1 MRINMPINNVE
12 RQVNENDYLVS
23 KTNTKGVITYVNQPF
38 IDISGYSKQELIGQ
52 AHNLIRHPD
61 MPPAAFKDFWKT
73 IQQGKTWSGLV
84 KNRAKDGSFYWV
96 YTNVAPIY
104 EAGQITGYMSVRSK
118 PTREQIQQAELLYR
132 EMREGRSK
140 FKIEAGELIPA
151 NWFSHIKQ
159 KMRSLTIK
167 SRINLISLLA
177 IISLTLMGGWSLLGD
192 YQNKERL
199 RDVYE
204 NRTLALIDL
213 STILDAI
220 QRMRINALI
229 AANSNNPVIARERFA
244 DTDQLDRIFDQNW
257 SRYAATSVTTEE
269 KVKAEEFYRNVEA
282 YRISRDK
289 TISFSMAGDFEAARE
304 NAAKYARP
312 KYDLVHSTLID
323 LFDIQEIQTK
333 KSFDAAIEQ
342 FELLKISTITM
353 ILFFAFIYLYLTKL
367 LHRAINLPLASVS
380 TIFRKIAAG
389 DYTNQVTIVNHDEI
403 GCLTESV
410 QIMQTRAGAEIDEI
424 TRMAAENRRIR
435 NALDQSNAS
444 IMIVDP
450 SNCIIYLNQ
459 AMQMLLKNNEK
470 QFVAMLAGTQVDAV
484 LGQSFTIFNEK
495 SDLSSIN
502 KPTKQLLKIGSGVF
516 VLTLVPVFDENGS
529 LLGTSIEWLD
539 RTAEAAVEDEVAQI
553 VKSASEGDFSKRLET
568 KNKNG
573 FFEQLAKN
581 INQLLENNEK
591 GLTDIAQMLG
601 AMAKGDL
608 TQTITRQYKGMF
620 EKLKTDANAT
630 VQQLTDIIR
639 QIKESA
645 DSINITSHEI
655 AQGNT
660 DLSQRTEQQSI
671 SLDNTASSM
680 EELTATVKQ
689 NAENAKQA
697 NQLAVSASDVAI
709 KGGEV
714 VGQVVETMSSINQSS
729 KKIVDIIGVIDG
741 IAFQTNILALNAAVE
756 AARAGEQGRGFA
768 VVATE
773 VRTLAQRSAAA
784 AKEIKSLIGDSVN
797 KVENGTRLV
806 DQAGKTMDEIVMS
819 VKRVTDIMAEIS
831 AASQEQSEGIEKV
844 NLTITQM
851 DEITQ
856 QNTALVEEGAAA
868 SESMYELA
876 NELTKLVAVFRTNS
890 SISFVAEAGASS
902 RQVERRG
909 PHRATNVQ
917 RLPLS
922 AKLATNLIEDTVAGN
937 LNEGNW

>member
-23 KTNTKGVITYVNQPF
+23 KTNPKGVITYVNQPF

-61 MPPAAFKDFWKT
+61 MPPAAFKDFWET
-73 IQQGKTWSGLV
+73 IQQGKPWSGLV

-96 YTNVAPIY
+96 YANVAPIY
-104 EAGQITGYMSVRSK
+104 EAAQITGYMSVRTRPS
-118 PTREQIQQAELLYR
+118 REQIQQAELLYR

-151 NWFSHIKQ
+151 NWFGHIKQ
-159 KMRSLTIK
+159 MTRSFAIK
-167 SRINLISLLA
+167 SRINVISLLA
-177 IISLTLMGGWSLLGD
+177 VISLALMGGWSLWGD
-192 YQNKERL
+192 YQSKERL
-199 RDVYE
+199 RAVYE
-204 NRTLALIDL
+204 DRTLALIDL
-213 STILDAI
+213 STILDALSH
-220 QRMRINALI
+220 MRINALI
-229 AANSNNPVIARERFA
+229 AFNSNNTTIAKERSA
-244 DTDQLDRIFDQNW
+244 DTEQLDRVFNENW
-257 SRYAATSVTTEE
+257 LRYFNTSLT
-269 KVKAEEFYRNVEA
+269 AEERNIAEKFYQSAEV
-282 YRISRDK
+282 YRLSRQK
-289 TISFSMAGDFEAARE
+289 SINLSVIGDFEAARTH
-304 NAAKYARP
+304 AAQDAGP
-312 KYDLVHSTLID
+312 KYNTAHSLLVD
-323 LFDIQEIQTK
+323 LFDIQEKQTEK
-333 KSFDAAIEQ
+333 EFKAAIER
-342 FELLKISTITM
+342 FESLRNTTIAM
-353 ILFFAFIYLYLTKL
+353 ILLFIAIYLYLTKL

-380 TIFRKIAAG
+380 AIFRKIAAG

-410 QIMQTRAGAEIDEI
+410 QMMQTRAGAEIDEI
-424 TRMAAENRRIR
+424 KRVAAENRRIR
-435 NALDQSNAS
+435 NALDQSNSS

-450 SNCIIYLNQ
+450 NGYIIYVNQ
-459 AMQMLLKNNEK
+459 AMQSLLSRNEK
-470 QFVAMLAGTQVDAV
+470 QFVNALDKAQINSI
-484 LGQSFTIFNEK
+484 LGQSFTIFNQNI
-495 SDLSSIN
+495 DLSTVDKSF
-502 KPTKQLLKIGSGVF
+502 KHSVKIGNSIF
-516 VLTLVPVFDENGS
+516 ILTFAPVFNESGS
-529 LLGTSIEWLD
+529 RLGTSIEWLD
-539 RTAEAAVEDEVAQI
+539 RTVEVAVEDEVAQI
-553 VKSASEGDFSKRLET
+553 VKSASEGDFSRRLET
-568 KNKNG
+568 KNKND
-573 FFEQLAKN
+573 FFEQLARN

-591 GLTDIAQMLG
+591 GLTDIGQMLG
-601 AMAKGDL
+601 AMARGDL
-608 TQTITRQYKGMF
+608 TQTITQQYKGMF

-630 VQQLTDIIR
+630 VQQLTEIIR

-671 SLDNTASSM
+671 NLDNTASSM

-689 NAENAKQA
+689 NAENARQA
-697 NQLAVSASDVAI
+697 NYLAASASDVAI

-714 VGQVVETMSSINQSS
+714 VGQVVETMGSINESS
-729 KKIVDIIGVIDG
+729 KKIVDIISVIDG

-797 KVENGTRLV
+797 KVENGTQLV
-806 DQAGKTMDEIVMS
+806 DQAGKTMDEIVIS

-831 AASQEQSEGIEKV
+831 AASEEQSVGIEKV
-844 NLTITQM
+844 NLAIAQM
-851 DEITQ
+851 DEMTQ

-868 SESMYELA
+868 SESMHELA

-890 SISFVAEAGASS
+890 SISLIAEAGTVSGH
-902 RQVERRG
+902 VERRG

-922 AKLATNLIEDTVAGN
+922 AKLATNSIEDTVAAT
-937 LNEGNW
+937 

>member
-38 IDISGYSKQELIGQ
+38 IEISGYTKEELIGQ
-52 AHNLIRHPD
+52 AHNLIRYPD
-61 MPPAAFKDFWKT
+61 MPPAAFEDFWKT
-73 IQQGKTWSGLV
+73 IQQGRPWSGVV

-96 YTNVAPIY
+96 YANVAPIY
-104 EAGQITGYMSVRSK
+104 EAERITGYMSVRSK
-118 PTREQIQQAELLYR
+118 PAREQIQQAELLYR
-132 EMREGRSK
+132 EMREGRAK

-151 NWFSHIKQ
+151 NWFGHIKQ
-159 KMRSLTIK
+159 KMRSFTIK
-167 SRINLISLLA
+167 SRINVISCLA
-177 IISLTLMGGWSLLGD
+177 IVSLSFMGGWSLLGD
-192 YQNKERL
+192 YQSKERL

-204 NRTLALIDL
+204 NRTLVLIDL

-220 QRMRINALI
+220 QRMRVNALT
-229 AANSNNPVIARERFA
+229 AANSNNPVIAKERFA
-244 DTDQLDRIFDQNW
+244 DTNQLDRIFDENW
-257 SRYAATSVTTEE
+257 SRYSVTSVTTEE

-289 TISFSMAGDFEAARE
+289 TMNLSIEGDFEAARE
-304 NAAKYARP
+304 NAVKYARP
-312 KYDLVHSTLID
+312 KYDLVHAALVD
-323 LFDIQEIQTK
+323 LFEIQEKQTK
-333 KSFDAAIEQ
+333 VVFDTAIEQ
-342 FELLKISTITM
+342 FEILKISTIAM
-353 ILFFAFIYLYLTKL
+353 ILFFTFIYLYLTRL

-380 TIFRKIAAG
+380 AIFRKIAAG
-389 DYTNQVTIVNHDEI
+389 DYTNQVAIVNHDEI

-410 QIMQTRAGAEIDEI
+410 QMMQTRAGAEIDEI
-424 TRMAAENRRIR
+424 KRVAAENRRIR

-450 SNCIIYLNQ
+450 NSCIIYVNQ
-459 AMQMLLKNNEK
+459 AMQILLKNNEK
-470 QFVAMLAGTQVDAV
+470 EFVAVLAGVQINAI

-495 SDLSSIN
+495 LDLSEIN
-502 KPTKQLLKIGSGVF
+502 KSTKQLLKIGSSIF
-516 VLTLVPVFDENGS
+516 VLTLTPVFDDNGS
-529 LLGTSIEWLD
+529 RLGTSIEWLD

-568 KNKNG
+568 KSKNG

-591 GLTDIAQMLG
+591 GLTDIARMLG

-709 KGGEV
+709 RGGEV
-714 VGQVVETMSSINQSS
+714 VGQVVETMSSINESS

-797 KVENGTRLV
+797 KVENGTQLV
-806 DQAGKTMDEIVMS
+806 DQAGRTMDEIVMS

-844 NLTITQM
+844 NATITQM

-890 SISFVAEAGASS
+890 SISLIAEAETESG
-902 RQVERRG
+902 QIERRG

-922 AKLATNLIEDTVAGN
+922 AKLVTNSIEDTVAVT
-937 LNEGNW
+937 

>member
-1 MRINMPINNVE
+1 M
-12 RQVNENDYLVS
+12 
-23 KTNTKGVITYVNQPF
+23 
-38 IDISGYSKQELIGQ
+38 
-52 AHNLIRHPD
+52 
-61 MPPAAFKDFWKT
+61 
-73 IQQGKTWSGLV
+73 
-84 KNRAKDGSFYWV
+84 
-96 YTNVAPIY
+96 
-104 EAGQITGYMSVRSK
+104 
-118 PTREQIQQAELLYR
+118 
-132 EMREGRSK
+132 
-140 FKIEAGELIPA
+140 
-151 NWFSHIKQ
+151 
-159 KMRSLTIK
+159 
-167 SRINLISLLA
+167 
-177 IISLTLMGGWSLLGD
+177 
-192 YQNKERL
+192 
-199 RDVYE
+199 
-204 NRTLALIDL
+204 
-213 STILDAI
+213 
-220 QRMRINALI
+220 
-229 AANSNNPVIARERFA
+229 
-244 DTDQLDRIFDQNW
+244 
-257 SRYAATSVTTEE
+257 
-269 KVKAEEFYRNVEA
+269 
-282 YRISRDK
+282 
-289 TISFSMAGDFEAARE
+289 
-304 NAAKYARP
+304 
-312 KYDLVHSTLID
+312 
-323 LFDIQEIQTK
+323 
-333 KSFDAAIEQ
+333 
-342 FELLKISTITM
+342 
-353 ILFFAFIYLYLTKL
+353 YLTRL

-380 TIFRKIAAG
+380 AIFRKIAAG
-389 DYTNQVTIVNHDEI
+389 DYTNQVAIVNHDEI

-410 QIMQTRAGAEIDEI
+410 QMMQTRAGAEIDEI
-424 TRMAAENRRIR
+424 KRVAAENRRIR

-450 SNCIIYLNQ
+450 NSCIIYVNQ
-459 AMQMLLKNNEK
+459 AMQILLKNNEK
-470 QFVAMLAGTQVDAV
+470 EFVAVLAGVQINAI

-495 SDLSSIN
+495 LDLSEIN
-502 KPTKQLLKIGSGVF
+502 KSTKQLLKIGSSIF
-516 VLTLVPVFDENGS
+516 VLTLTPVFDDNGS
-529 LLGTSIEWLD
+529 RLGTSIEWLD

-568 KNKNG
+568 KSKNG

-591 GLTDIAQMLG
+591 GLTDIARMLG

-709 KGGEV
+709 RGGEV
-714 VGQVVETMSSINQSS
+714 VGQVVETMSSINESS

-797 KVENGTRLV
+797 KVENGTQLV
-806 DQAGKTMDEIVMS
+806 DQAGRTMDEIVMS

-844 NLTITQM
+844 NATITQM

-890 SISFVAEAGASS
+890 SISLIAEAETESG
-902 RQVERRG
+902 QIERRG

-922 AKLATNLIEDTVAGN
+922 AKLVTNSIEDTVAVT
-937 LNEGNW
+937 